1 MVTKCQRP
9 EQRVNP
15 LQCISRRQLNHAFRA
30 TERGAPGRKKKQPS
44 RHFLPVL
51 HVLSVERDVREHSLK
66 IMLQLRVLTHPRWP
80 YRAISSLQTK
90 AGCTA
95 RFIVYII
102 SLKEKKKLS
111 FEPFVCFNLIPPP
124 PHTHTKFLFFFR
136 TQAANFV
143 FVCFCIAHD
152 CTCNS
157 ANPTMSTILPSQ
169 MFPL

>member
-1 MVTKCQRP
+1 MHRGYEVSTAGATCEPSPVHKQTTVKPC
-9 EQRVNP
+9 
-15 LQCISRRQLNHAFRA
+15 LSCDRA
-30 TERGAPGRKKKQPS
+30 RCTGEKKKKPS

-124 PHTHTKFLFFFR
+124 THTHQVPFFF
-136 TQAANFV
+136 QNASSQL
-143 FVCFCIAHD
+143 CFCLFLY
-152 CTCNS
+152 CT
-157 ANPTMSTILPSQ
+157 
-169 MFPL
+169 